1 VNSGETFEPENT
13 VPAPP
18 GGFVRRVAHTP
29 HHDGVRRGGHFDAAM
44 LSGNLYATTFGLV
57 LIAKRRVFG
66 YNRDHSIA
74 LPRLTR
80 SMSPI
85 LLRAGAVLYARVI
98 KGKGTHR
105 AAHYVEGIQ

>member
-1 VNSGETFEPENT
+1 
-13 VPAPP
+13 
-18 GGFVRRVAHTP
+18 
-29 HHDGVRRGGHFDAAM
+29 
-44 LSGNLYATTFGLV
+44 V

>member
-1 VNSGETFEPENT
+1 VRNLGAPSKICIRGKAEVGSEPNSARHAKMRRTSGRPL
-13 VPAPP
+13 P
-18 GGFVRRVAHTP
+18 GSLEVIS
-29 HHDGVRRGGHFDAAM
+29 
-44 LSGNLYATTFGLV
+44 LSGNLLCNHIRLGV
-57 LIAKRRVFG
+57 DPS

-74 LPRLTR
+74 LPGLTR

-85 LLRAGAVLYARVI
+85 LLRAGAALYARVI